1 METLEKVGRV
11 MRMKLAPSLVI
22 AMALVVS
29 PLSANAEG
37 KFMGWYVEGHLGM
50 AALGAVSTSYSGSA
64 TLDGLTYDGKESL
77 GTEYNRALAFGAEFG
92 ARDIGRSGVRLGLAL
107 TQFTPEIDSR
117 TTTFSGKA
125 PDNDTVV
132 TVIRTGA
139 HGDESED
146 TKVGLYGLNVY
157 YDFDSG
163 GLLPFSFTPFIGAG
177 VGLADFEGAK
187 NKERALSVHLG
198 GQFSFPDSGA
208 YVGLKGSYYHINGP
222 VKNRPVDH
230 YVVGLK
236 YDDVGVFTA
245 LGTLGYRF

>member
-1 METLEKVGRV
+1 
-11 MRMKLAPSLVI
+11 MKLAPSLVI

-163 GLLPFSFTPFIGAG
+163 GLLPFSFTPP
-177 VGLADFEGAK
+177 ADSHYEPLQPGHRTDVAPYGGPIAPAI
-187 NKERALSVHLG
+187 RPPPPGRSAAPLPSSTTPSSDRQSHLD
-198 GQFSFPDSGA
+198 QQTQQR
-208 YVGLKGSYYHINGP
+208 YSYP
-222 VKNRPVDH
+222 
-230 YVVGLK
+230 
-236 YDDVGVFTA
+236 
-245 LGTLGYRF
+245 